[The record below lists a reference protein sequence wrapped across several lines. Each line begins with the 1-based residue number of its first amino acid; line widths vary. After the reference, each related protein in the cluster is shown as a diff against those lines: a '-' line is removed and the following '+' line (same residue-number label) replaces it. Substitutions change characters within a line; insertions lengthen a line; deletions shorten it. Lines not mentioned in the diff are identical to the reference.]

1 MKKIIAASA
10 GLLLAGSMVSAA
22 SAAVTFTG
30 DARERLTLQRDYDF
44 NDKTNDFNAGR
55 VRLVV
60 NADTKGGATA
70 SVRMRFADGVYDG
83 TNQTGKA
90 GDGSGTDYYT
100 DWAYLGIPIGPVT
113 INAGLMPE
121 IDADMMFFRYD
132 KRFDRIAATYK
143 AAKTSVT
150 FEYSKQKEYTDPTTA
165 ASTSVAYDPA
175 TDTVLVGYK
184 AAHIGT
190 DTTDD
195 NDINEYGV
203 MLKQGFAADWSV
215 TAVGLYLED
224 QVPETAKDIDNSGF
238 LGFVN
243 AHGSAGP
250 VKVGVDFAWKDKNVQ
265 GTEDAGWGATL
276 NGKMSFGPAD
286 VTLIVGQTKDGY
298 TADFN
303 YGFLMI
309 GGAMGGASSDIP
321 VVGSP
326 IQLNGPTQ
334 QGAIG
339 YYGDTFFAGV
349 IGDYKISNMIKLVG
363 IVAYADIKDYAKLT
377 EVSGLVRFDVTDGA
391 YIDLGA
397 GCLIPSMDADNAPD
411 ETAVGAFTELG
422 VKF

>member
-30 DARERLTLQRDYDF
+30 DARERLTLQRDFDF

-55 VRLVV
+55 GRLVM

-83 TNQTGKA
+83 TEQTGKN
-90 GDGSGTDYYT
+90 GDGKGTNYYT
-100 DWAYLGIPIGPVT
+100 DWAYIGIPIGPVT

-121 IDADMMFFRYD
+121 LDADAMFFRYD
-132 KRFDRIAATYK
+132 KRFDRVAATYK
-143 AAKTSVT
+143 MAKTSVAV
-150 FEYSKQKEYTDPTTA
+150 EYSKVKEYTDPTT
-165 ASTSVAYDPA
+165 TTFTTVYPA
-175 TDTVLVGYK
+175 GGVTGPLTGSAVT
-184 AAHIGT
+184 HTGT
-190 DTTDD
+190 DFTDD
-195 NDINEYGV
+195 KDINEYGV
-203 MLKQGFAADWSV
+203 ILKQGFAADWMV
-215 TAVGLYLED
+215 TAIGLYQED
-224 QVPETAKDIDNSGF
+224 QVPETATNIDNSGF

-250 VKVGVDFAWKDKNVQ
+250 VKVGADFAYVSKDVQ
-265 GTEDAGWGATL
+265 GTADNGWGGTI

-298 TADFN
+298 LADSN

-309 GGAMGGASSDIP
+309 GGAMGGASPDMP

-326 IQLNGPTQ
+326 IQLVDRVGR
-334 QGAIG
+334 G
-339 YYGDTFFAGV
+339 GDTFFTGL
-349 IGDYKISNMIKLVG
+349 IGDYKVSNMIKLMG

-377 EVSGLVRFDVTDGA
+377 EISGLVRFDVVDGA

-397 GCLIPSMDADNAPD
+397 GCVIPNMDADNAND

-422 VKF
+422 IKF